1 MKTVRFVPKL
11 FLPLALL
18 TMSAVYA
25 QDDSSI
31 AQAPTAEQIAAQQ
44 AFFQNA
50 GDQLA
55 SNLLQD
61 PALAAW
67 YNDASDEDVEQ
78 FNALCVQY
86 ATLNFVVYGNY
97 SKLYDQLFNALSDL
111 TGRTNWSVQISFMS
125 QELAQAIQA
134 QQAQQAAEAA
144 YADYADD
151 ADDSD
156 DDAN

>member
-1 MKTVRFVPKL
+1 MKKL

-18 TMSAVYA
+18 SVSAVFA
-25 QDDSSI
+25 QDTVG
-31 AQAPTAEQIAAQQ
+31 QVPTAEQIAAQQ
-44 AFFQNA
+44 AMLNAA

-67 YNDASDEDVEQ
+67 YNDASDEDVDQ

-86 ATLNFVVYGNY
+86 ATLNIIVYGQFAPNY
-97 SKLYDQLFNALSDL
+97 NQLFNALSDL
-111 TGRTNWSVQISFMS
+111 TGRTNWSVQINFMS
-125 QELAQAIQA
+125 QELAQALQA
-134 QQAQQAAEAA
+134 QQAGA
-144 YADYADD
+144 ADD

-156 DDAN
+156 DSDDDLN

>member
-1 MKTVRFVPKL
+1 MKKL

-25 QDDSSI
+25 QDNSNVD
-31 AQAPTAEQIAAQQ
+31 QAPTAEQIAAQQ
-44 AFFQNA
+44 AMLQNA

-67 YNDASDEDVEQ
+67 YNDASDEDVEK

-86 ATLNFVVYGNY
+86 AALNIIVYGQFAPNY
-97 SKLYDQLFNALSDL
+97 NQLFNALSGL
-111 TGRTNWSVQISFMS
+111 TGRTNWSVQINFMS
-125 QELAQAIQA
+125 QELAQALQA
-134 QQAQQAAEAA
+134 QQAQQESAT
-144 YADYADD
+144 D
-151 ADDSD
+151 ADDFD
-156 DDAN
+156 DSEDAN